1 MSISTRQN
9 AKTELK
15 EISHHLSHLQVAVSA
30 LRSRLDGLGQALHR
44 LSPAPWGLLLIAD
57 DAAAEVDDPAIA
69 GIRRLLAEFT
79 SSRKIYGTDEQG
91 RLTVLMQASAPEV
104 LGAAEL
110 VRRRMARMPRRARP
124 ANSEPNP
131 EGVEGGEVLIP
142 RSVSIGVAVSGE
154 GLSDPGQLMDDA
166 TRALDEAQ
174 QGGRNRVRVA

>member
-1 MSISTRQN
+1 MSISTRQD

-15 EISHHLSHLQVAVSA
+15 EISHLLSHLQVAVSA
-30 LRSRLDGLGQALHR
+30 LRNRLDGLGQALHR
-44 LSPAPWGLLLIAD
+44 LSPAPWGVLLIAD

-91 RLTVLMQASAPEV
+91 RLTVLMQASGPEV

-124 ANSEPNP
+124 ANPDPS
-131 EGVEGGEVLIP
+131 GVEGGEVLIP

-154 GLSDPGQLMDDA
+154 GPSDPGQLMDDA